1 VADQPGALALFGGVA
16 WAHDGGIA
24 AELIKS
30 ADSDVVVLPTAAAY
44 EGPAA
49 AVTRL
54 ADELVSTGA
63 SVRPLMVLTRRDAG
77 MTEHA
82 DVLRQARLICLV
94 GGSPLHLMSV
104 MKDSLVFTALISA
117 WRSGATIIG
126 AEGGASVLS
135 DPMIDPRGGALTV
148 GLGLVRDMSVYTGY
162 RGALDASLER
172 TLALATLNCP
182 VVAIGKDGGVVREP
196 DGIWRSEGSV
206 TVFEGVEVSG
216 LAALAGK
223 PLG

>member
-1 VADQPGALALFGGVA
+1 VADQPGALALFGGDA

-24 AELIKS
+24 AELMKS
-30 ADSDVVVLPTAAAY
+30 AEGEVVVLPTAAAY

-49 AVTRL
+49 VVTRL
-54 ADELVSTGA
+54 AGELAFSGA
-63 SVRPLMVLTRRDAG
+63 SIRPVMVLTRRDA
-77 MTEHA
+77 EAAAHA
-82 DVLRQARLICLV
+82 DVVREAGLICLV
-94 GGSPLHLMSV
+94 GASPLHLMSV
-104 MKDSLVFTALISA
+104 LKDSLVFAALLSA

-126 AEGGASVLS
+126 AEGGAGVLS

-162 RGALDASLER
+162 RGELDASLER
-172 TLALATLNCP
+172 TLALATLDCP
-182 VVAIGKDGGVVREP
+182 VVAIGRDGGVVREP

-206 TVFEGVEVSG
+206 TVFEGAEVAG
-216 LAALAGK
+216 LTALAGK

>member
-1 VADQPGALALFGGVA
+1 MADQPGALALFGGAA
-16 WAHDGGIA
+16 WVHDGGIA

-44 EGPAA
+44 ERPAV
-49 AVTRL
+49 AVARL

-63 SVRPLMVLTRRDAG
+63 RVRPLMVLTRRDAG
-77 MTEHA
+77 MAAHA
-82 DVLRQARLICLV
+82 EVLRAARLICLV

-162 RGALDASLER
+162 RGELDASLER

-182 VVAIGKDGGVVREP
+182 VVAIGRDGGVVREP

>member
-1 VADQPGALALFGGVA
+1 VPDQPGALALFAGVS
-16 WAHDGGIA
+16 WARDGGIA
-24 AELIKS
+24 AELIQRVG
-30 ADSDVVVLPTAAAY
+30 SDVVVLPTAAAY

-49 AVTRL
+49 AVAKL
-54 ADELVSTGA
+54 ADDLASTGA
-63 SVRPLMVLTRRDAG
+63 SVRSLMVLTRRDAG
-77 MTEHA
+77 LSEHA
-82 DVLRQARLICLV
+82 DVVREARVICLI

-104 MKDSLVFTALISA
+104 MKDSAVFAALVSA

-148 GLGLVRDMSVYTGY
+148 GLGLVRDMSVYPGY
-162 RGALDASLER
+162 RGELDASLER

-182 VVAIGKDGGVVREP
+182 VVAIGQDGGVVREP

-206 TVFEGVEVSG
+206 TVFEGAEVSG
-216 LAALAGK
+216 LTALAGK

>member
-1 VADQPGALALFGGVA
+1 VPDQPGALALFGGVA

-24 AELIKS
+24 TELIKV

-49 AVTRL
+49 AVTKL
-54 ADELVSTGA
+54 AEELLSTGA
-63 SVRPLMVLTRRDAG
+63 NVRPVMVLTRRDAG
-77 MTEHA
+77 LAEFA
-82 DVLRQARLICLV
+82 DVVRAARVICLV

-104 MKDSLVFTALISA
+104 MKDSLVLSALISA
-117 WRSGATIIG
+117 WRRGATIIG

-135 DPMIDPRGGALTV
+135 DPMVDPRGGALTV

-162 RGALDASLER
+162 RGELDASLER
-172 TLALATLNCP
+172 TLALATLDCP
-182 VVAIGKDGGVVREP
+182 VVAIGRDGGVVREP

-206 TVFEGVEVSG
+206 TVFEGAEVSD
-216 LAALAGK
+216 LVALAGK

>member
-1 VADQPGALALFGGVA
+1 VADQPGALALFGGA
-16 WAHDGGIA
+16 DWAHEGGIA
-24 AELIKS
+24 AELVKI

-54 ADELVSTGA
+54 AQELGA
-63 SVRPLMVLTRRDAG
+63 ASIRPVMVLTRRDAG
-77 MTEHA
+77 LAEHA
-82 DVLRQARLICLV
+82 EVVREARVICLI
-94 GGSPLHLMSV
+94 GASPLHLMSV
-104 MKDSLVFTALISA
+104 LKDSAVFAALISA

-148 GLGLVRDMSVYTGY
+148 GLGLVRDMSVYIGY
-162 RGALDASLER
+162 RGELDASLER
-172 TLALATLNCP
+172 TLALATLDCP
-182 VVAIGKDGGVVREP
+182 VVALGQDGGVVRES

-206 TVFEGVEVSG
+206 TVFEGAEVSG
-216 LAALAGK
+216 LTALAGK

>member
-1 VADQPGALALFGGVA
+1 MADQPGALALFGGVA
-16 WAHDGGIA
+16 WAHSGGIA

-30 ADSDVVVLPTAAAY
+30 ADSELVVVPTAAAY

-49 AVTRL
+49 AVAKL
-54 ADELVSTGA
+54 ADELASTGA

-82 DVLRQARLICLV
+82 EVLRAARLICLV

-104 MKDSLVFTALISA
+104 MKDSAVFAALISA

-162 RGALDASLER
+162 RGELDASLER

-182 VVAIGKDGGVVREP
+182 VVAIGRDGGVVREP

-206 TVFEGVEVSG
+206 TVFEGTDVSG